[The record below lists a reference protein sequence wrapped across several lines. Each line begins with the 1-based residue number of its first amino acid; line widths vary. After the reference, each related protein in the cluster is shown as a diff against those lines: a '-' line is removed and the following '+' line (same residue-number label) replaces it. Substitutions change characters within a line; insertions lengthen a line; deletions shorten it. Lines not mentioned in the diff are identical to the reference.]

1 MTQDNLGDTYSYDA
15 EGRQIKVNGN
25 ATTFDAFNRLAQIQ
39 SGSTYTQTLYS
50 PNGQKFA
57 YMNRTTLIKYIDP
70 MVAGMKA
77 VYNGSGLQYYRH
89 SDWLGTN
96 RFSATPSGTVYF
108 DGAYAPYA
116 ENYAGIGTSD
126 RVFTGQPM
134 GTLPGLYDFTFRE
147 YGQSQGRWLVPDPAG
162 LAAVDI
168 TNPQTWNRYAYVGN
182 NPLNTIDP
190 YGLYRDDCWW
200 TGGCYGP
207 GGPGAGGGGGGGYYG
222 GGSTPCTMDGISVSC
237 GSIGGLGSNGYVML
251 PSGFSTATS
260 VPGGFAFPSAD
271 ANGTISYAFS
281 FPAQYSYMT
290 GVLITADAWAEVLG
304 LPTAEGSAPSS
315 ELAAVAAYDANHPSD
330 VCPSGLGTTKKML
343 VTGYDN
349 SFQSTGK
356 NPGDP
361 QYGITRSGAIA
372 AYGTIAA
379 PTTYSFGTN
388 MYVPGYGLGTVQD
401 RGGSIKGS
409 HIDVWFSTTQAAT
422 NWGAQRLRV
431 TVCK

>member
-162 LAAVDI
+162 LAAVDL

-182 NPLNTIDP
+182 NPLNAADP
-190 YGLYRDDCWW
+190 FGLYRDDCWW
-200 TGGCYGP
+200 TGGCFGP

-222 GGSTPCTMDGISVSC
+222 GGSPCSVDGIDVSC
-237 GSIGGLGSNGYVML
+237 GSIGGLGGGALGVCPPNQPNCVIGANNQAYQNQWVPDPNGEPTGSWQLVPIGSASNVV
-251 PSGFSTATS
+251 F
-260 VPGGFAFPSAD
+260 GGQNCDLTPITCMMNSR
-271 ANGTISYAFS
+271 S
-281 FPAQYSYMT
+281 FPAPAQLKKPDCTKGPCIKGPEPVKIGPQPKPFVPSAWSCILSPKDS
-290 GVLITADAWAEVLG
+290 GVPEV
-304 LPTAEGSAPSS
+304 
-315 ELAAVAAYDANHPSD
+315 
-330 VCPSGLGTTKKML
+330 
-343 VTGYDN
+343 
-349 SFQSTGK
+349 
-356 NPGDP
+356 PGDP
-361 QYGITRSGAIA
+361 RVDAGQPGNPQMDFLSLIVDYLANA
-372 AYGTIAA
+372 ANCWRYK
-379 PTTYSFGTN
+379 F
-388 MYVPGYGLGTVQD
+388 
-401 RGGSIKGS
+401 
-409 HIDVWFSTTQAAT
+409 
-422 NWGAQRLRV
+422 
-431 TVCK
+431 

>member
-162 LAAVDI
+162 LAAVDL

-182 NPLNTIDP
+182 NPLNAADP
-190 YGLYRDDCWW
+190 FGLYRDDCWW
-200 TGGCYGP
+200 TGGCFGP

-222 GGSTPCTMDGISVSC
+222 GGSPCSVDGIDVSC
-237 GSIGGLGSNGYVML
+237 GSIGGGSL
-251 PSGFSTATS
+251 P
-260 VPGGFAFPSAD
+260 
-271 ANGTISYAFS
+271 
-281 FPAQYSYMT
+281 
-290 GVLITADAWAEVLG
+290 AE
-304 LPTAEGSAPSS
+304 PTQ
-315 ELAAVAAYDANHPSD
+315 LRY
-330 VCPSGLGTTKKML
+330 
-343 VTGYDN
+343 
-349 SFQSTGK
+349 
-356 NPGDP
+356 
-361 QYGITRSGAIA
+361 
-372 AYGTIAA
+372 
-379 PTTYSFGTN
+379 
-388 MYVPGYGLGTVQD
+388 
-401 RGGSIKGS
+401 RG
-409 HIDVWFSTTQAAT
+409 Q
-422 NWGAQRLRV
+422 
-431 TVCK
+431 